1 MRRVLA
7 LLLVSLALASPA
19 GAEQKPAPKAK
30 APPPAVVATPQT
42 ALQPLIPLASSRPG
56 GDTGQCRAA
65 CARSY
70 YFCTAGGD
78 DICPSHWAQCNARCT
93 STYKRL
99 GS

>member
-1 MRRVLA
+1 MRRLLP

-19 GAEQKPAPKAK
+19 GADQKPAPKK
-30 APPPAVVATPQT
+30 APPPAVAVVPQT

-56 GDTGQCRAA
+56 GDPGQCRAA

-70 YFCTAGGD
+70 YFCKAGDD
-78 DICPSHWAQCNARCT
+78 DICPSQWAQCNARCNA
-93 STYKRL
+93 TYRRL

>member
-19 GAEQKPAPKAK
+19 GADPKPAPKK
-30 APPPAVVATPQT
+30 APPVAVVPQT
-42 ALQPLIPLASSRPG
+42 ALQPLIPLASNRPG
-56 GDTGQCRAA
+56 GDAGQCRAA

-78 DICPSHWAQCNARCT
+78 DVCPGQWAQCNARCT
-93 STYKRL
+93 ATYKRL

>member
-19 GAEQKPAPKAK
+19 GADQKPAPKR
-30 APPPAVVATPQT
+30 APPAAVVPQT

-56 GDTGQCRAA
+56 GDAGQCRAA

-78 DICPSHWAQCNARCT
+78 EICPSQWAQCNARCT
-93 STYKRL
+93 ATYKRL